1 MSEDAHAASEERWF
15 DDFKVGDRFES
26 PSKTLTDAHFMF
38 FAALT
43 GDAHPLHYDDEYAK
57 GTRFGRRLAHGL
69 LLTSMTAV
77 GASTLSPIIE
87 HSIVAFLEQT
97 TRFLAPAF
105 IGDTLKP
112 NHEVVELQRKRS
124 AGLLTLRVTLTNQRN
139 ETILDGQHKYLIAYR
154 PTA

>member
-1 MSEDAHAASEERWF
+1 MSENAQRWF
-15 DDFKVGDRFES
+15 EDFKVGDRFES
-26 PSKTLTDAHFMF
+26 PGKTLTDAHFMF
-38 FAALT
+38 FAGMT

-77 GASTLSPIIE
+77 GASTLAPIIE

-105 IGDTLKP
+105 IGDTIKP
-112 NHEVVELQRKRS
+112 RHEIVALERKSS
-124 AGLLTLRVTLTNQRN
+124 AGLLTLGVTLTNQRA
-139 ETILDGQHKYLIAYR
+139 ETILDGQHKYLIAFR
-154 PTA
+154 PA